1 MSRVL
6 SPWVRRCERISL
18 FCCLGLLLALLPHR
32 AAATH
37 IVGGELDLQHK
48 TGNTYTLTLNLY
60 FDAVNGQTGAIRDML
75 PAGFFVKGTNQRL
88 FDLALPLTGSTY
100 VQYTSPACSIGSLS
114 TRKLEYRADVQLTA
128 ASFSSP
134 GGYYVAVEN
143 CCRNGNISNIVSPG
157 AAAQTFYLEFPA
169 VVQNGQPFI
178 DSTPR
183 IFPPLSD
190 YACRNE
196 LFYFDFGGQDTD
208 GDSLAYDMVTPLNGH
223 ATSGNPN
230 PGQAVQ
236 APYLPVVWNPG
247 LSTLNQIPGAPA
259 LGINAR
265 SGRLTV
271 RPADIGLYVFGVR
284 CSEYRRRVKIGE
296 TRRDFQL
303 LVVNCATNQPPHVQM
318 QTQGSNA
325 PYRFGRDTLR
335 LVPGGNHCL
344 SIRFTDPDP
353 SSALTVTTRPV
364 NFSGLAPSFSTMA
377 SGMVHAAGQ
386 PDTLTATLCFP
397 ACTDTHGRVYLLD
410 VIVADNGCSLP
421 KHDTLHVAFTAVQP
435 PNAAPVL
442 SSTLPPAPLP
452 PADVTPAVVSL
463 HLGEH
468 YAATLHG
475 TDADRHALTMTAT
488 GDGFDLAS
496 VGMRFTAQ
504 NGTGVADGSF
514 TWDPSCDA
522 VRVAGYDGGGLL
534 VHFRLTESGPCV
546 PLPQERVVLFK
557 VMPLPDPVAFR
568 PPNVITPNGDGLND
582 FLIMPDLPLDFCDH
596 KYAGIVIYSRW
607 GQPVFKSSERG
618 FRWGGTGAGGMYY
631 YLVTYTDG
639 RRFKG
644 WVEVIP

>member
-1 MSRVL
+1 MF
-6 SPWVRRCERISL
+6 SL
-18 FCCLGLLLALLPHR
+18 LGLLLALLPR
-32 AAATH
+32 AASATH

-48 TGNTYTLTLNLY
+48 TGTTYTLTLNLY
-60 FDAVNGQTGAIRDML
+60 FDAVYGQTGAIRDVL
-75 PAGFFVKGTNQRL
+75 PAGFFVKNTNQRV
-88 FDLALPLTGSTY
+88 FDINLPLTSTTY

-114 TRKLEYRADVQLTA
+114 TRKLVYTADVQLTA
-128 ASFSSP
+128 ANFSNA

-143 CCRNGNISNIVSPG
+143 CCRNASISNIVNPG

-169 VVQNGQPFI
+169 VTQNNQPFI

-190 YACRNE
+190 YACRGE

-208 GDSLAYDMVTPLNGH
+208 GDSLAYDMITPLNGH
-223 ATSGNPN
+223 ATAGNPN

-236 APYLPVVWNPG
+236 APYQPVFWNPG
-247 LSTLNQIPGAPA
+247 LNTLNQIPGTPA

-265 SGRLTV
+265 TGRLTV
-271 RPADIGLYVFGVR
+271 QPANTGLYVFGVR
-284 CSEYRRRVKIGE
+284 CSEYRHRVKIGE

-318 QTQGSNA
+318 QAQGSNA

-344 SIRFTDPDP
+344 SIRYTDPDP
-353 SSALTVTTRPV
+353 GSALTVTTRPV
-364 NFSGLAPSFSTMA
+364 NFSGLVPSFSTTA
-377 SGMVHAAGQ
+377 TGMVHAAGQ

-452 PADVTPAVVSL
+452 PADVSPAVVSL

-475 TDADRHALTMTAT
+475 TDADNHALTMTAT

-496 VGMRFTAQ
+496 VGMRFTAR
-504 NGTGVADGSF
+504 NGAGVADGSF

-557 VMPLPDPVAFR
+557 VVPLPDPVAFR
-568 PPNVITPNGDGLND
+568 PSNVITPNGDGLND

-596 KYAGIVIYSRW
+596 KYAGITIYSRW
-607 GQPVFKSSERG
+607 GQQVFQSSERG
-618 FRWGGTGAGGMYY
+618 FRWGGAGAGGMYF